1 MKNIYFFIPFIMLIS
16 CSQSYPQTY
25 TRTNNV
31 NNSYSG
37 RFDSL
42 LYDGAGNYY
51 DEAGDEVECPPG
63 ICFVKVYR
71 VSGDVDAMV
80 LKCTLVDICGEI
92 DTLVEQKRKKVV
104 MGDKL
109 KLGDYIITGNDGMI
123 ELELKDG
130 SVIRVG
136 PNSKMLVSSSIS
148 CDFSAGG
155 IINLGKMWFDIK
167 KLYSGGKYEL
177 KTNPPGE
184 SWPINAFIGVRGTT
198 FATDIVKDGEFMTI
212 ILKVYEGS
220 VTFGQDMKS
229 EANKKKAKDKDDQMK
244 KLSEDYKNGK
254 VSVEEFAIKM
264 SEIQAGLK
272 EITEITVNAGFESR
286 MTGTDKPTDPVP
298 IIANE
303 NNWFNDPVFNK

>member
-1 MKNIYFFIPFIMLIS
+1 MKNIYFVSLYIILITF
-16 CSQSYPQTY
+16 SQTYPQTKM
-25 TRTNNV
+25 V
-31 NNSYSG
+31 NLSYSG
-37 RFDSL
+37 RYDSL

-51 DEAGDEVECPPG
+51 DETGDEVECPPG

-71 VSGDVDAMV
+71 VSGDVEALV

-92 DTLVEQKRKKVV
+92 DTLVEQKRKKVIK
-104 MGDKL
+104 GDKL
-109 KLGDYIITGNDGMI
+109 KFGDYIITGNDGMI

-130 SVIRVG
+130 SVIRIG

-167 KLYSGGKYEL
+167 KLYGGGKYEL
-177 KTNPPGE
+177 KINPPGE
-184 SWPINAFIGVRGTT
+184 SYPINAIIGVRGTT
-198 FATDIVKDGEFMTI
+198 FATDIVKDGDFMTI

-229 EANKKKAKDKDDQMK
+229 EANKKKAKDKDEQMK

-254 VSVEEFAIKM
+254 VTIEEYAIKM
-264 SEIQAGLK
+264 NKIQAGLK

-286 MTGTDKPTDPVP
+286 MTSTDKPTDPVP
-298 IIANE
+298 IEANE